1 MCNDYLNENFS
12 LSIKCILNALFAL
25 KHMNDDTD
33 KINCL
38 SKIYVADIWN
48 ELSNVDEWT
57 ILDLKIIN
65 CCLHFFEPDTY
76 ILISEQV
83 IKSLTKY
90 QNFSNIILLEVSI
103 YLNLT
108 TLFFLQKNL
117 DYAKKFV
124 ELSLSSAYKSK
135 RVDYIAI
142 ALIRYGIIFKNKNN
156 IEKGINLIDILDDSE
171 LKLSVQ
177 NEINEFENI

>member
-1 MCNDYLNENFS
+1 
-12 LSIKCILNALFAL
+12 
-25 KHMNDDTD
+25 MNDDTD